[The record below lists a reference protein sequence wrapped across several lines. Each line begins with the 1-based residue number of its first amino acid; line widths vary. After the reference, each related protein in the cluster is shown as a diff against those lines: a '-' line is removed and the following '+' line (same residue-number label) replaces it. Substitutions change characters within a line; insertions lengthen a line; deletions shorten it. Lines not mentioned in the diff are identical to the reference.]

1 MRQDGLGLIGVMIGD
16 VKQAQARLG
25 SMAWQGHLRAQLGDD
40 EASSHLPLRMRGMAK
55 RKQTHE
61 MSLVLVAAFLV
72 AAFWVAAFLAVGFLA
87 VAGGTSFM
95 AFAATSLTAA
105 AAIF

>member
-1 MRQDGLGLIGVMIGD
+1 MIGD

-25 SMAWQGHLRAQLGDD
+25 SMAGQGHLRTQLGDD

-72 AAFWVAAFLAVGFLA
+72 AAFLAVGFLA